1 MSRLITRLF
10 GKTPDPPESTT
21 TDGRL
26 VYAIGDIHGRLD
38 VLQPLVLEL
47 ARDYARTAPAERP
60 ILVFLGDYVDR
71 GPSSAGVIDLILRLA
86 DEELFEVR
94 ALKGNHEEA
103 FLTFLD
109 DPAFGETWMGHGGA
123 QTLSSYG
130 ILTPSRNEPEAWIAA
145 RDALVEAMPPR
156 HAEFLVKLDLM
167 TTVGDYAFVHA
178 GVRPGAP
185 LDRQTAHDLMWIRY
199 EFLDSAG
206 PFEKVIVHGHT
217 PSEAPQVTPWRLGID
232 TGAYATGILTAVRL
246 DDLGARMIQA
256 RARRP
261 AAA

>member
-1 MSRLITRLF
+1 M
-10 GKTPDPPESTT
+10 

-26 VYAIGDIHGRLD
+26 VYAVGDVHGRLD

-60 ILVFLGDYVDR
+60 ILIFLGDYVDR

-86 DEELFEVR
+86 DEDLFEVR
-94 ALKGNHEEA
+94 TLKGNHEEA

-145 RDALVEAMPPR
+145 RDALVEALPPR
-156 HAEFLVKLDLM
+156 HAEFLLKLQLM

-185 LDRQTAHDLMWIRY
+185 LARQTAHDLMWIRY

-246 DDLGARMIQA
+246 DDAGARMIQA